1 MQKLH
6 FTHKIEALSHCI
18 QMPRASLVTVH
29 THIYN
34 TQLGDQH
41 VYLLDIPK
49 QPTCM
54 KLRTGEFYE
63 HILSCAM

>member
-1 MQKLH
+1 MSGPTWTLLH
-6 FTHKIEALSHCI
+6 RTAYNNTCI
-18 QMPRASLVTVH
+18 V
-29 THIYN
+29 Y
-34 TQLGDQH
+34 